1 MSFVSLRFTATARKE
16 RLRVHRDKGVR
27 YALSKAETADVLTE
41 IFGTRSDAFDR
52 KGIAMDDAGRRG
64 RSKDLNLTYGEYDLD
79 LFTKL
84 LDRASPAQGDT
95 FLDLGSGCGRLVLA
109 AWMLYDHWKR
119 CFGVEIVDPLHK
131 ESIAKYGDLREHLAS
146 LEVPCPTASV
156 DFIMGDLNETDFS
169 EADVVFCY
177 STTWDSVRKK
187 QAQSYSFPISSSV

>member
-1 MSFVSLRFTATARKE
+1 MNKGFKTMVNQHY
-16 RLRVHRDKGVR
+16 RL
-27 YALSKAETADVLTE
+27 LCICT
-41 IFGTRSDAFDR
+41 
-52 KGIAMDDAGRRG
+52 
-64 RSKDLNLTYGEYDLD
+64 
-79 LFTKL
+79 
-84 LDRASPAQGDT
+84 
-95 FLDLGSGCGRLVLA
+95 RLVLA